1 MPPNCIM
8 TNKTIRIAIVDDH
21 QIVIDGIKALL
32 NNYQNFVVVADT
44 MSSVKMLGLLD
55 EISVDILLTDI
66 MMPEM
71 SGQLLAKKVRQQH
84 PEIKIIA
91 LSMSGQGEVVSE
103 MINDADISGYVL
115 KNIGKVELAAAITKV
130 AQGGIYFSKEVLQ
143 ELQNF
148 TAIKR
153 ENTEVNITTRE
164 LEIIKLIA
172 QDLSN
177 KSIANQLFISER
189 TVETHRK
196 NIFRKTNSNSV
207 VGLLKYATEHR
218 LL

>member
-1 MPPNCIM
+1 M
-8 TNKTIRIAIVDDH
+8 TNKTIRIAVVDDH

-32 NNYQNFVVVADT
+32 NNYPNFVVVADT
-44 MSSVKMLGLLD
+44 ISSVKMLGLLD

-71 SGQLLAKKVRQQH
+71 SGQLLAKNVRQQH

-115 KNIGKVELAAAITKV
+115 KNIGKEELAAVITKV
-130 AQGGIYFSKEVLQ
+130 AQGGIYFSGEVLQ

-153 ENTEVNITTRE
+153 VNTEVNITTRE

-207 VGLLKYATEHR
+207 IGLLKYATEHR

>member
-1 MPPNCIM
+1 M
-8 TNKTIRIAIVDDH
+8 TNKTIRIAVVDDH

-32 NNYQNFVVVADT
+32 NNYPNFVVVADT
-44 MSSVKMLGLLD
+44 ISSVKMLGLLD

-71 SGQLLAKKVRQQH
+71 SGQLLAKNVRQQH

-115 KNIGKVELAAAITKV
+115 KNIGKEELAAAITKV
-130 AQGGIYFSKEVLQ
+130 AQGGIYFSGEVLQ

-153 ENTEVNITTRE
+153 VNTEVNITTRE

-207 VGLLKYATEHR
+207 IGLLKYATEHR

>member
-1 MPPNCIM
+1 MVK
-8 TNKTIRIAIVDDH
+8 KTIRIAVVDDH
-21 QIVIDGIKALL
+21 QIVIDGIIALL
-32 NNYQNFVVVADT
+32 NNYPNFVVVADT
-44 MSSVKMLGLLD
+44 VSSKKMLGLLD
-55 EISVDILLTDI
+55 EISVDILITDI

-71 SGQLLAKKVRQQH
+71 SGQQLAKAVRQQH

-115 KNIGKVELAAAITKV
+115 KNIGKEELAAAITKV
-130 AQGGIYFSKEVLQ
+130 AEGGIYFSEEVLQ

-153 ENTEVNITTRE
+153 ENNEVNITTRE

-172 QDLSN
+172 KDFTN

-207 VGLLKYATEHR
+207 VGLLKYAAEHR

>member
-1 MPPNCIM
+1 M
-8 TNKTIRIAIVDDH
+8 TNKTIRIAVVDDH

-32 NNYQNFVVVADT
+32 NNYPNFVVVADT
-44 MSSVKMLGLLD
+44 ISSVKMLGLLD

-71 SGQLLAKKVRQQH
+71 SGQLLAKNVRQQH

-91 LSMSGQGEVVSE
+91 LSISGQGEVVSE

-115 KNIGKVELAAAITKV
+115 KNIGKEELAAAITKV
-130 AQGGIYFSKEVLQ
+130 AQGGIYFSGEVLQ

-153 ENTEVNITTRE
+153 VNTEVNITTRE

-207 VGLLKYATEHR
+207 IGLLKYATEHR